1 MEKGL
6 EITFNVPD
14 EDGREITEVL
24 ASLVGN
30 EFLHEMDIDW
40 RIFNVKLDNERFS
53 KVCFTGSKISKLRP
67 FEEKKVREK
76 FEDLSYMNKKDLLTL
91 YREKEKKWALYE
103 GAHP

>member
-14 EDGREITEVL
+14 GDGREITEVL
-24 ASLVGN
+24 ANLVGN

-53 KVCFTGSKISKLRP
+53 KVCFTGSKISKLHP

-103 GAHP
+103 GARP